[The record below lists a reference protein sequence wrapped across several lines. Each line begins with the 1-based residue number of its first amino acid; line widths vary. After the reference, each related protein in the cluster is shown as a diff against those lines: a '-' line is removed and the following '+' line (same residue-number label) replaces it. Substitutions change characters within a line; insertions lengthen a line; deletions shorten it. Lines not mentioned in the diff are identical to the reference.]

1 MSKELDRLAER
12 FLAKKDL
19 MALNLSV
26 ALKKGTKVDDETK
39 LCVACAL
46 AGYVKIGKEL
56 NDEELVF
63 LIKKFYIMTKRLS
76 AESLERLL
84 LIFAR

>member
-1 MSKELDRLAER
+1 MKELERLAER

-26 ALKKGTKVDDETK
+26 ALKKGTKVDEETK

-46 AGYVKIGKEL
+46 VGYLKIGKKL
-56 NDEELVF
+56 NDEDLLF
-63 LIKKFYIMTKRLS
+63 LIKKFNIMTKRLS
-76 AESLERLL
+76 AESLVRLL
-84 LIFAR
+84 MIFAR